1 MILFKHIFFDVIKIV
16 YPNVAAN
23 RVRQLHSFKNNRTL
37 KNALT
42 EMQPHFKL
50 IMNRYLKE
58 TKMLDYS
65 NPNIQQLIENR
76 KWLELQEFD
85 RLKSIYNF
93 VRDEILF
100 GYNIDDNIPASKVL
114 KDGFGQC
121 NTKGTLLMA
130 LLRACNIP
138 CRVHGFTIDKK
149 LQNGAMT
156 GIVYKNAPQNVFHS
170 WVEVYFEDKWYEL
183 EAFILDKKYLNN
195 LQKINSSCSG
205 AFCGYGV
212 AVKDFKNPV
221 IDFNRNNTYIQS
233 EGINQDFGVYDSPDD
248 LLKEHHQQMSPLKAF
263 LYKNLGRHLM
273 NRNVRKIRNF

>member
-1 MILFKHIFFDVIKIV
+1 MFLFKHIFFDLIKIV

-138 CRVHGFTIDKK
+138 CRVHGFMIDKK